1 MIETFDKLLLSNE
14 ECNNIK
20 LLYENKLILVEGN
33 IRRQKNYHELEDTSW
48 LHKKVKK
55 LIQENL
61 GEKYSLLNRVTVLK
75 YEPGDFFSKHTDGSY
90 NTRLSKT
97 LPYHFYGGVELCE
110 RQEFKGGEF
119 FIKDKNVKFKKGRLF
134 THGFDD
140 SHGVKK
146 VEEGIRWSLHF
157 LIEEKKEKKFI

>member
-1 MIETFDKLLLSNE
+1 M
-14 ECNNIK
+14 
-20 LLYENKLILVEGN
+20 
-33 IRRQKNYHELEDTSW
+33 
-48 LHKKVKK
+48 HKKVKK

-61 GEKYSLLNRVTVLK
+61 GEKCSLLNRVTVLK

-134 THGFDD
+134 THGLF
-140 SHGVKK
+140 
-146 VEEGIRWSLHF
+146 
-157 LIEEKKEKKFI
+157 